1 MSGFIFKNY
10 LTGTAP
16 PTPTTGYV
24 HFFAVDGLLYFVDD
38 AGVIHEVITT
48 GPGTGDLLSTG
59 TVPLTANWDVGAF
72 KITAAQLESD
82 VATGTAPFIVAS
94 ETVVANLNAS
104 LLEGNAAADFAP
116 VVHDHEIDDLLATG
130 ITAGYVPVAQGDDSV
145 AWSPPSGMGDLKA
158 DGTVPLTANWDVGA
172 FKITAETFESD
183 VATGTAPFTVASTTV
198 VANLNASA
206 LEGNAAA
213 DFATAAQGGLADTA
227 LQSETSHA
235 DVLVDGDFGTS
246 GLMKTDGAGTYSIV
260 TDASAN
266 WNTAYGWGNHAS
278 GGYLTSETSHA
289 DVLVD
294 GDFGTAGLMTTDG
307 AGAYSIT
314 ATATFAAASHN
325 HSWSE
330 ITSGTPT
337 TMSGYG
343 ISDTKANFNT
353 ACSDGTFLFVGDV
366 SSGAFTATSTK
377 ITPTTPISLT
387 AASGTEKGLTVSGT
401 VNQSGT
407 ASYNMLS
414 IDVTETATGSGSKL
428 PFNINVG
435 GVSRFNVDNA
445 GNIASNV
452 TATTWNWLATQ
463 GVRTFGLKFSAS
475 GRSTILH
482 AFDTDC
488 VMACNLTPF
497 SRVKAPFAIL
507 NNVTDSASSNGVILN
522 QDAFTILAQ
531 RNSTNAQ
538 TYRIYNTYTDASN
551 YERLSIKGDGK
562 IEHEAAGT
570 GTVSAIN
577 IHNKAFTVAT
587 LPSGTVGMTA
597 RITDG
602 DSGLAWG
609 ATAVNSGAGATPY
622 LVWYNGTNW
631 TVMGK

>member
-1 MSGFIFKNY
+1 
-10 LTGTAP
+10 
-16 PTPTTGYV
+16 
-24 HFFAVDGLLYFVDD
+24 
-38 AGVIHEVITT
+38 
-48 GPGTGDLLSTG
+48 
-59 TVPLTANWDVGAF
+59 
-72 KITAAQLESD
+72 
-82 VATGTAPFIVAS
+82 
-94 ETVVANLNAS
+94 
-104 LLEGNAAADFAP
+104 
-116 VVHDHEIDDLLATG
+116 
-130 ITAGYVPVAQGDDSV
+130 
-145 AWSPPSGMGDLKA
+145 
-158 DGTVPLTANWDVGA
+158 
-172 FKITAETFESD
+172 
-183 VATGTAPFTVASTTV
+183 
-198 VANLNASA
+198 
-206 LEGNAAA
+206 
-213 DFATAAQGGLADTA
+213 
-227 LQSETSHA
+227 
-235 DVLVDGDFGTS
+235 
-246 GLMKTDGAGTYSIV
+246 
-260 TDASAN
+260 
-266 WNTAYGWGNHAS
+266 
-278 GGYLTSETSHA
+278 
-289 DVLVD
+289 
-294 GDFGTAGLMTTDG
+294 
-307 AGAYSIT
+307 
-314 ATATFAAASHN
+314 
-325 HSWSE
+325 
-330 ITSGTPT
+330 
-337 TMSGYG
+337 
-343 ISDTKANFNT
+343 
-353 ACSDGTFLFVGDV
+353 
-366 SSGAFTATSTK
+366 
-377 ITPTTPISLT
+377 
-387 AASGTEKGLTVSGT
+387 LTVSGT

-507 NNVTDSASSNGVILN
+507 NNVTDSASANGVVLD